1 MKPSGNLEIF
11 QAFGWGLK
19 AITGSIKAGYFTG
32 KANVIQITPM
42 TGTKQVVTNTDDEYW
57 IYYQHQKN

>member
-19 AITGSIKAGYFTG
+19 AITMSIKAGYFTG

-42 TGTKQVVTNTDDEYW
+42 TGTMCQFVKVAYLNIGYIINQ
-57 IYYQHQKN
+57 